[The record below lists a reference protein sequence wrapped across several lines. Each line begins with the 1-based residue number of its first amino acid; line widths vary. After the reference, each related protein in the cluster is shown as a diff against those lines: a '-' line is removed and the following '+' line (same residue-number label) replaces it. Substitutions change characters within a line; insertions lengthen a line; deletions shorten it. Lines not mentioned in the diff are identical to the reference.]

1 MTDKYSTGLCIGC
14 RSTQVK
20 RKKNDETS
28 HYCAGCKQK
37 ILGIKARTKQEEEK
51 LKKFLRSTPAWG
63 NWSYHGVKLPCATT
77 CRLVDFLYVLEMY
90 AILLED
96 DENMHMSYNL
106 DCEVTRLHEIADHVK
121 KPLHVIRFNPHRS
134 NFTELSDALT
144 EAFKTN
150 HPIKSDYGI
159 CIQYLG
165 YTDSRIYALEL
176 AEIELQQAAFD
187 KILDDEQ
194 EEEKEN

>member
-1 MTDKYSTGLCIGC
+1 MWGGSTTSDRWQALPTTAEL
-14 RSTQVK
+14 SHQHVP
-20 RKKNDETS
+20 KKTS
-28 HYCAGCKQK
+28 
-37 ILGIKARTKQEEEK
+37 L
-51 LKKFLRSTPAWG
+51 
-63 NWSYHGVKLPCATT
+63 
-77 CRLVDFLYVLEMY
+77 
-90 AILLED
+90 
-96 DENMHMSYNL
+96 
-106 DCEVTRLHEIADHVK
+106 
-121 KPLHVIRFNPHRS
+121 RFNPHRS

-187 KILDDEQ
+187 KILD
-194 EEEKEN
+194 EEKEKEN